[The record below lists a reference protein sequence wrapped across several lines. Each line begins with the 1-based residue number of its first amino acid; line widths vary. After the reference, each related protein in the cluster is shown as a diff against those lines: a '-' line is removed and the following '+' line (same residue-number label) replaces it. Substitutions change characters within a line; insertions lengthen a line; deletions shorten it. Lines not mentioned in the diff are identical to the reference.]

1 MPYELEET
9 GEVTRTAHATV
20 PQEDYESRLN
30 AELRELADEVEISGF
45 RKGNVPLSMVKQ
57 RYGNRVRP
65 QVIQDLIREQIQ
77 EMVEGYEERLLHVGE
92 TEVENIPADG
102 GDLEFSVDFELKP
115 ELDPVGYLGLE
126 VEKPEPEVSDEEID
140 QQLEQLR
147 EEFATL
153 EPIELRE
160 TIREGDV
167 VTFDFSPSDDR
178 DELQE
183 FTGEGIETEVGSGQ
197 VLPAIEQGLE
207 GAELASTIQVEIDA
221 DDDFPIEE
229 LRGEKIALTV
239 DIKSAKQKV
248 LPELDDA
255 FAKDTGEAETLLELR
270 SDLREQLRDQ
280 KEHRAEHM
288 AKRNLIDELI
298 EQNDFEVPPN
308 FLAEQVD
315 SEIERR
321 MQMFEQQGLD
331 PDQLGALS
339 EEFREETRREVE
351 RNLKEE
357 FLLLAIAEKDGVEVE
372 EEDLDDF
379 FAHQA
384 HHDDRF
390 TAEQLKQFMQQ
401 NEEQWQNVQYQTLLE
416 KTKDRLLEEAD
427 LVSVP
432 WPDPENPEQEPADE
446 AAEMTG
452 EKDDNDT
459 GQSNDAADSDESSEE
474 SDEAEAP
481 NEEAEE
487 DKRASETDDS

>member
-9 GEVTRTAHATV
+9 GDVTRTAHATV

-30 AELRELADEVEISGF
+30 AELRELADDVEISGF
-45 RKGNVPLSMVKQ
+45 RKGNVPMSMVKQ

-140 QQLEQLR
+140 QQLEELR
-147 EEFATL
+147 EEYATL

-167 VTFDFSPSDDR
+167 VTFDFAPADDR
-178 DELQE
+178 DDLQE

-197 VLPAIEQGLE
+197 VLPAIEQGIE
-207 GAELASTIQVEIDA
+207 GADLESTIQVEIDA
-221 DDDFPIEE
+221 DDDFPVEE
-229 LRGEKIALTV
+229 LRGEVIPLTV

-270 SDLREQLRDQ
+270 SELREQLRDQ

-288 AKRNLIDELI
+288 AKRNLIDVLI

-315 SEIERR
+315 NEIERR

-339 EEFREETRREVE
+339 EEFRDETSREVE

-390 TAEQLKQFMQQ
+390 SAEQLKQFMQQ

-416 KTKDRLLEEAD
+416 KTKERLLEEAD

-432 WPDPENPEQEPADE
+432 WPDPENPEQEPEDE
-446 AAEMTG
+446 AADTTDEQDES
-452 EKDDNDT
+452 EKP
-459 GQSNDAADSDESSEE
+459 SADAADAEE
-474 SDEAEAP
+474 TSGEPDEAEASD
-481 NEEAEE
+481 ADDE
-487 DKRASETDDS
+487 DDEPESKSDDS